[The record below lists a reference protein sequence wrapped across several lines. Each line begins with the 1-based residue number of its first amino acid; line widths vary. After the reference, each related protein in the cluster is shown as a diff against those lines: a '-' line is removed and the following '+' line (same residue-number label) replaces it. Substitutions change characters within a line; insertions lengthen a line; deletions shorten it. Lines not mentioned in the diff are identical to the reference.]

1 MGPAI
6 RIICAALIALGVLA
20 AGPAGAAD
28 DKSMLPRS
36 WQILLPEPPSAVQA
50 ACCKTCRKGKA
61 CGNSCIS
68 RAKTCHKPPGCACDA
83 IGKGSWPKEAGGQS
97 FPINARLRGVP

>member
-6 RIICAALIALGVLA
+6 RIIGAALIALGVLA
-20 AGPAGAAD
+20 AGPASAAD
-28 DKSMLPRS
+28 EKSMPPRS
-36 WQILLPEPPSAVQA
+36 WQMLLLEPPSAVLA

-68 RAKTCHKPPGCACDA
+68 RTKTCHKPPGCACDA
-83 IGKGSWPKEAGGQS
+83 TGKGAWPEEAGAQS
-97 FPINARLRGVP
+97 FPVSPRS

>member
-6 RIICAALIALGVLA
+6 RIICAALIALSVLA

-28 DKSMLPRS
+28 DKFMPPRS
-36 WQILLPEPPSAVQA
+36 WQMLLPGLPSAVLA

-68 RAKTCHKPPGCACDA
+68 RAKTCRKPPGCACDA
-83 IGKGSWPKEAGGQS
+83 TGKGAWPEEAGAQS
-97 FPINARLRGVP
+97 FPVSPRS

>member
-1 MGPAI
+1 MGLSI

-28 DKSMLPRS
+28 ERSMPPRS
-36 WQILLPEPPSAVQA
+36 WQTLLPEPPSAVLA

-61 CGNSCIS
+61 CGDSCIS
-68 RAKTCHKPPGCACDA
+68 RAKTCRKPPGCACDA
-83 IGKGSWPKEAGGQS
+83 TGKGSWPEEAGAQS
-97 FPINARLRGVP
+97 FPVSPRL

>member
-28 DKSMLPRS
+28 DKFMPPRS
-36 WQILLPEPPSAVQA
+36 WQMLLPGLPSAVLA

-68 RAKTCHKPPGCACDA
+68 RAKTCRKPPGCACDA
-83 IGKGSWPKEAGGQS
+83 TGKGAWPEEAGAQS
-97 FPINARLRGVP
+97 FPVSPRL

>member
-28 DKSMLPRS
+28 DKFMPPRS
-36 WQILLPEPPSAVQA
+36 WQMLLPGLPSAVLA

-68 RAKTCHKPPGCACDA
+68 RAKTCRKPPGCACDA
-83 IGKGSWPKEAGGQS
+83 TGKGSWPEEAGAQS
-97 FPINARLRGVP
+97 FPVSARL

>member
-28 DKSMLPRS
+28 EKSMPPQS
-36 WQILLPEPPSAVQA
+36 WQLLLPEPPSAVLA
-50 ACCKTCRKGKA
+50 AGCKTCRKGKA

-68 RAKTCHKPPGCACDA
+68 RTKTCHKPPGCACDA
-83 IGKGSWPKEAGGQS
+83 TGKGAWPDEATGQS
-97 FPINARLRGVP
+97 FPVSARL